1 MSGNVVVD
9 RSKEVA
15 FPRSYQ
21 PSQGV
26 AVDTDGNED
35 LYSKLKGLEKQ
46 LEFLEIQVGLYSI
59 ITAGSVHSI
68 NLCVYSSIPVILICD
83 VGGIY

>member
-21 PSQGV
+21 PSQGIP
-26 AVDTDGNED
+26 ADTDGNED
-35 LYSKLKGLEKQ
+35 LYTKLKALEKQ
-46 LEFLEIQVGLYSI
+46 LEFLEIQVSFLFFTCWTQSTCRALLVAWRIRSSI
-59 ITAGSVHSI
+59 IM
-68 NLCVYSSIPVILICD
+68 
-83 VGGIY
+83 